1 MRNARLFLLPLALT
15 ASLPLASCSEDL
27 PVSKT
32 DAGGAD
38 SGTPIAYPYESVE
51 QKETFKGAGLS
62 APVDVV
68 RDDMGVPHIFAMNLP
83 DASYA
88 QGYFMARDRW
98 LEMDFA
104 RRQASGTLTEIV
116 GALNDQAILSDINYR
131 THHMRRTAEA
141 TWKALQES
149 PDADDKKIVA
159 SLTSFAAGVNAWQA
173 GLAKADYKFPDQVAL
188 LYSQLSVAPWVPADS
203 LLLGEMQAFQLAF
216 NADSEVQRS
225 KTALAE
231 QTEFVGSAD
240 LERKKRA
247 GFTDDYGLFAPFD
260 ATHTVNGWGEVTA
273 ALLPGL
279 KPGKSLKSQPAQQRK
294 AKNAL
299 ALLDRASRSLQGV
312 GLDKVNDPSRGSNN
326 WVVGPSLSA
335 SGHAMVANDTHLSLS
350 NPAVF
355 YLNHL
360 TTADGYDVEGVQF
373 PGIPFV
379 ILGMNK
385 QLAWGSTVNYID
397 VTDVYQE
404 EVVDCAAGGGKCV
417 KFKGAE
423 VKLIE
428 HAEAFKIGAHGE
440 ISDTKTFTF
449 YEVPHHGPI
458 IPNVVDKAVQP
469 LKGSE
474 LSIKYTGYEPGRLLR
489 AVYALNTAK
498 NVDEGVKAVED
509 HFTHGG
515 QNWVLGDAAGH
526 IAWTQTIRVPKRPKG
541 TKPWAVLPG
550 DGSAEWQGY
559 WDPKELPH
567 AKDPSKGYLVT
578 ANADPVGVTDDN
590 DPMNEPEVGGFP
602 KYMGYDYDPG
612 TRVGRITKRIVDDT
626 AGGKKLDLNAMQS
639 IQADAISDFGKFFAP
654 TFLAAAKAL
663 DDEAKTPGTHPELA
677 AMLAAASAPVK
688 GYLQSAQDLV
698 KAWTFDTPAAMPD
711 ESPTAAQIAD
721 SKASLIMAAWTGVL
735 SRAVMGDEL
744 KILGAPVYRAQAL
757 KLLAQLLK
765 DPTKLKT
772 GTSLYDDLETPGIE
786 TKETVVAKSVIDAL
800 DFLFKAVNADAN
812 LWRWGN
818 VHTVTMKFFASVGL
832 DLPATP
838 RHGGDGTVDVA
849 SHGVA
854 GHDYTFKSGAAIRF
868 VCELDPVKGPIA
880 RNVIPGGQIF
890 DPKSP
895 HYSDFFDLWKKNQ
908 TTDLAFQPAD
918 VVTRAKAE
926 LAKNKIGRVRFTP

>member
-1 MRNARLFLLPLALT
+1 MRNGRPLLLPLLLT
-15 ASLPLASCSEDL
+15 AILPLGACDETVPD
-27 PVSKT
+27 SKA
-32 DAGGAD
+32 DAAAD
-38 SGTPIAYPYESVE
+38 SGTPIKYPYDSVE

-116 GALNDQAILSDINYR
+116 GSLNEQAILSDINYR

-141 TWKALQES
+141 TFKALQES
-149 PDADDKKIVA
+149 QDPDDKKIVA
-159 SLTSFAAGVNAWQA
+159 SLNSFTAGVNAWQA
-173 GLAKADYKFPDQVAL
+173 DLAKADYKFPEQVAL
-188 LYSQLSVAPWVPADS
+188 LYSQLSVTPWVPADS
-203 LLLGEMQAFQLAF
+203 LLLGELQAFQLAF

-231 QTEFVGSAD
+231 QTEFVASAD
-240 LERKKRA
+240 AERKKRA
-247 GFTDDYGLFAPFD
+247 GFTDDYGMFAPFD
-260 ATHTVNGWGEVTA
+260 ATHTVSGWGEVTA

-279 KPGKSLKSQPAQQRK
+279 KPNKTLRSQPVQQKK
-294 AKNAL
+294 AKSVL

-312 GLDKVNDPSRGSNN
+312 GLDKINDPSRGSNN
-326 WVVGPSLSA
+326 WVIGPSLSA
-335 SGHAMVANDTHLSLS
+335 TGHAMVANDTHLSLS

-355 YLNHL
+355 YLNHI
-360 TTADGYDVEGVQF
+360 TTAEGFDVMGVQF

-379 ILGMNK
+379 ILGMNQK
-385 QLAWGSTVNYID
+385 LAWGSTVNFID

-417 KFKGAE
+417 KFKGTE

-428 HAEAFKIGAHGE
+428 HAETFKIGAHGKVDE
-440 ISDTKTFTF
+440 TKTFTY

-498 NVDEGVKAVED
+498 TVDEGVKAVED

-515 QNWVLGDAAGH
+515 QNWVLADTAGN

-559 WDPKELPH
+559 FDPKEIPH
-567 AKDPSKGYLVT
+567 AKNPAKGYLVT
-578 ANADPVGVTDDN
+578 ANADPLGMTDDN

-602 KYMGYDYDPG
+602 KYMGWDYDPG
-612 TRVGRITKRIVDDT
+612 TRVSRITKRILEGTD
-626 AGGKKLDLNAMQS
+626 GGKKLDMDGMQS
-639 IQADAISDFGKFFAP
+639 IQADAISDFGRVFAP
-654 TFLAAAKAL
+654 TFLATAKAL
-663 DDEAKTPGTHPELA
+663 DEEAKSPGAHPALA
-677 AMLAAASAPVK
+677 PVLANASASVK
-688 GYLQSAQDLV
+688 GFFQSAQDIV
-698 KAWTFDTPAAMPD
+698 KAWTYDTPAGMAD
-711 ESPTAAQIAD
+711 EAPTATQVND
-721 SKASLIMAAWTGVL
+721 SKASLIVAAWTGFFA
-735 SRAVMGDEL
+735 RGVMGDEL
-744 KILGAPVYRAQAL
+744 KVLNTPIYRNSAL
-757 KLLAQLLK
+757 KLAAQLLK

-772 GTSLYDDLETPGIE
+772 GEALYDDLSTPEVE
-786 TKETVVAKSVIDAL
+786 TKEVVLGKSVVDAI
-800 DFLFKAVNADAN
+800 DFLFKAVNANPD

-832 DLPATP
+832 DLPSTP

-854 GHDYTFKSGAAIRF
+854 TNDFSYRSGAAIRF
-868 VCELDPVKGPIA
+868 VCDLDPVKGPVA
-880 RNVIPGGQIF
+880 RNVIPGGEVF

-895 HYSDFFDLWKKNQ
+895 HYKDFFDLWTKNK
-908 TTDLAFQPAD
+908 TTDLAYQPAD
-918 VVTRAKAE
+918 VVTRAKQE
-926 LAKNKIGRVRFTP
+926 LEKNKIGRARFAP